1 LRSGPARLYV
11 EREPGCFTSQPG
23 TVARTWSVGLGMDSL
38 SSNRLT
44 VVGVSG
50 SPSATSKSRRLLEH
64 VLGALGESG
73 ATVSR
78 VDLAELP
85 AEALLARRASAEV
98 QQALAMVASAD
109 IVAFSTP
116 VYRATYSGLL
126 KVFCDLFTPG
136 ALVGKIAIP
145 IATGGGPAHALCIDH
160 GMRPLLASVG
170 AVVVA
175 AGIYGTDAEFAD
187 GVPNAT
193 LAGRVLLAAGEAL
206 ALAEGLRAAR
216 GVMSS
221 STRES

>member
-1 LRSGPARLYV
+1 MGPLI
-11 EREPGCFTSQPG
+11 
-23 TVARTWSVGLGMDSL
+23 
-38 SSNRLT
+38 SNRFS

-50 SPSATSKSRRLLEH
+50 SPSAASKSRRVLED
-64 VLGALGESG
+64 VLTSLGEAG
-73 ATVSR
+73 ASTTL
-78 VDLAELP
+78 VDLAALP
-85 AEALLARRASAEV
+85 ADALLGRRTSADVEEALAS
-98 QQALAMVASAD
+98 VASAD
-109 IVAFSTP
+109 VVAVSTP

-126 KVFCDLFTPG
+126 KVFCDLFAPG
-136 ALVGKIAIP
+136 ALVGKVAIP

-160 GMRPLLASVG
+160 GLRPLLASVG
-170 AVVVA
+170 GVVVS

>member
-1 LRSGPARLYV
+1 MGPLI
-11 EREPGCFTSQPG
+11 
-23 TVARTWSVGLGMDSL
+23 
-38 SSNRLT
+38 SNRFS

-50 SPSATSKSRRLLEH
+50 SPSAASKSRRVLED
-64 VLGALGESG
+64 VLTSLGEAG
-73 ATVSR
+73 ASTTL
-78 VDLAELP
+78 VDLAALP
-85 AEALLARRASAEV
+85 ADALLGRRTSADVQEALAS
-98 QQALAMVASAD
+98 VASAD
-109 IVAFSTP
+109 VVAVSTP

-126 KVFCDLFTPG
+126 KVFCDLFAPG
-136 ALVGKIAIP
+136 ALVGKVAIP
-145 IATGGGPAHALCIDH
+145 IATGGGPAHALCIDY
-160 GMRPLLASVG
+160 GLRPLLASVG
-170 AVVVA
+170 GVVVS

>member
-1 LRSGPARLYV
+1 MGPLI
-11 EREPGCFTSQPG
+11 
-23 TVARTWSVGLGMDSL
+23 
-38 SSNRLT
+38 SNRFS

-50 SPSATSKSRRLLEH
+50 SPSAASKSRRVLED
-64 VLGALGESG
+64 VLTSLGEAG
-73 ATVSR
+73 ASTTL
-78 VDLAELP
+78 VDLAALP
-85 AEALLARRASAEV
+85 ADALLGRRTSADVQEALAS
-98 QQALAMVASAD
+98 VASAD
-109 IVAFSTP
+109 VVAVSTP

-126 KVFCDLFTPG
+126 KVFCDLFAPG
-136 ALVGKIAIP
+136 ALVGKVAIP

-160 GMRPLLASVG
+160 GLRPLLASVG
-170 AVVVA
+170 GVVVS

>member
-1 LRSGPARLYV
+1 MGPLI
-11 EREPGCFTSQPG
+11 
-23 TVARTWSVGLGMDSL
+23 
-38 SSNRLT
+38 SNRFS

-50 SPSATSKSRRLLEH
+50 SPSAASKSRRVLED
-64 VLGALGESG
+64 VLTSLGEAG
-73 ATVSR
+73 ASTTL
-78 VDLAELP
+78 VDLAALP
-85 AEALLARRASAEV
+85 ADALLGRRASADVEE
-98 QQALAMVASAD
+98 ALASVASAD
-109 IVAFSTP
+109 VVAVSTP

-126 KVFCDLFTPG
+126 KVFCDLFAPG
-136 ALVGKIAIP
+136 ALVGKVAIP

-160 GMRPLLASVG
+160 GLRPLLASVG
-170 AVVVA
+170 GVVVS

>member
-1 LRSGPARLYV
+1 MGPLI
-11 EREPGCFTSQPG
+11 
-23 TVARTWSVGLGMDSL
+23 
-38 SSNRLT
+38 SNRFS

-50 SPSATSKSRRLLEH
+50 SPSAASKSRRLLED
-64 VLGALGESG
+64 VLTSLGEAG
-73 ATVSR
+73 ASTTL
-78 VDLAELP
+78 VDLAALP
-85 AEALLARRASAEV
+85 ADALLGRRTSADVQEALAS
-98 QQALAMVASAD
+98 VASAD
-109 IVAFSTP
+109 VVAVSTP

-126 KVFCDLFTPG
+126 KVFCDLFAPG
-136 ALVGKIAIP
+136 ALVGKVAIP

-160 GMRPLLASVG
+160 GLRPLLASVG
-170 AVVVA
+170 GVVVS